1 VRRGVKFINRK
12 YQAVI
17 FDLYGTLIN
26 KLSLREYKEDL
37 RRMASELS
45 VPPDDLIRLWFDTQ
59 NERGLGI
66 FQSHEDNIKYIC
78 DKLEWQAG
86 DAQIEHAV
94 QTYLKYTAD
103 SAKLRPHAIEVL
115 THLKADGY
123 KTGLITDCSASIPR
137 IFKDIALAPLIDTA
151 IFSCSVGMLKPDPRI
166 YRLAVEQLAVEPEAC
181 LYIGDGDD
189 NELTGALQVGMH
201 PVLIR
206 NPDEDSHDVDH
217 TDWEAEAWPGPVITS
232 LQEVMNLV
240 K

>member
-1 VRRGVKFINRK
+1 VRFINRK

-26 KLSLREYKEDL
+26 KLSLRGYKEDL
-37 RRMASELS
+37 RRMASALS
-45 VPPDDLIRLWFDTQ
+45 VPPDDLIRLWFDTE
-59 NERGLGI
+59 NKRGLGI

-78 DKLEWQAG
+78 NKLGRHVG

-94 QTYLKYTAD
+94 QTYFKYTAD
-103 SAKLRPHAIEVL
+103 SVKLRPYAIEVL
-115 THLKADGY
+115 THLKSDGY
-123 KTGLITDCSASIPR
+123 KTGLITDCSASIPK
-137 IFKDIALAPLIDTA
+137 IFNDIAAPFIDAA
-151 IFSCSVGMLKPDPRI
+151 IFSCSAGMLKPDPRI
-166 YRLAVEQLAVEPEAC
+166 YRLAVERLAVKPEEC

-206 NPDEDSHDVDH
+206 NPDEDSNDIHR
-217 TDWEAEAWPGPVITS
+217 TDWEAEAWQGPVITS

>member
-1 VRRGVKFINRK
+1 MKFINRK

-17 FDLYGTLIN
+17 FDLYGTLID
-26 KLSLREYKEDL
+26 KLSLRGYKEDL
-37 RRMASELS
+37 RRMASALS
-45 VPPDDLIRLWFDTQ
+45 IAQDDFIRLWFDTQ

-78 DKLEWQAG
+78 NKLGWKAG

-94 QTYLKYTAD
+94 QTYFKYTAD
-103 SAKLRPHAIEVL
+103 SVKLRPHAIEVL
-115 THLKADGY
+115 TILKSDSY
-123 KTGLITDCSASIPR
+123 KTGLITDCTASITR
-137 IFKDIALAPLIDTA
+137 IFKDIALAPLIDAA

-166 YRLAVEQLAVEPEAC
+166 YRLAVEQLAVKPEEC

-189 NELTGALQVGMH
+189 NELTGALKVGIH
-201 PVLIR
+201 AVLIR
-206 NPDEDSHDVDH
+206 NPDEDRNDVHH
-217 TDWEAEAWPGPVITS
+217 TDWEAEAWQGPVITS

>member
-1 VRRGVKFINRK
+1 MK
-12 YQAVI
+12 YLAVI
-17 FDLYGTLIN
+17 FDLYGTLID
-26 KLSLREYKEDL
+26 KLSLRGYKEDL
-37 RRMASELS
+37 RRMASALS
-45 VPPDDLIRLWFDTQ
+45 VPPDDFIRLWFDTQ

-78 DKLEWQAG
+78 NKLGRHAG

-94 QTYLKYTAD
+94 QTYFKYTAD
-103 SAKLRPHAIEVL
+103 SVKLRPHAIEVL

-137 IFKDIALAPLIDTA
+137 IFSDIAFAPLIDVA
-151 IFSCSVGMLKPDPRI
+151 IFSCSAGIQKPDPRI
-166 YRLAVEQLAVEPEAC
+166 YRLAVKRLAVEPEAC

-189 NELTGALQVGMH
+189 NELTGAVNVGMH
-201 PVLIR
+201 AVLIR
-206 NPDEDSHDVDH
+206 NPDENSHDVHH
-217 TDWEAEAWPGPVITS
+217 TDWEAEAWQGPVITS